1 MWSVMLM
8 SKEKLIKSGLL
19 EMYVLGLTT
28 EEERMV
34 VLEGIQKYPEIAQ
47 EMNQLKEALDQ
58 YAASQSIIP
67 PEKLKES
74 IFENI
79 ANSQKRKDNPNP
91 KRFKALRAW
100 VLPLLLL
107 FLLVLTGL
115 NFSLYQKVNTLFS
128 QKGVLVDKLN
138 QTEQLLAACENGKEV
153 MDNRVAFIEDS
164 STSKIILSASGKL
177 NIDQL
182 LVYYNPLQKL
192 ALLQV
197 IQLAIPPPGMQYQL
211 WAESEGKMLNM
222 GLFEPSSTQVQQIQF
237 VPETESFNL
246 TLEPTG
252 GSITPS
258 TDRLILT
265 GKNNLPDNSEKL
277 F

>member
-34 VLEGIQKYPEIAQ
+34 VLEGIQKYPEIAK

-67 PEKLKES
+67 PEKLKET

-115 NFSLYQKVNTLFS
+115 SFSLYQKVNTLFS

-153 MDNRVAFIEDS
+153 MDKRVAFIEDS

-222 GLFEPSSTQVQQIQF
+222 GLFEPSLTQVQQIQF

>member
-67 PEKLKES
+67 PEKLKET